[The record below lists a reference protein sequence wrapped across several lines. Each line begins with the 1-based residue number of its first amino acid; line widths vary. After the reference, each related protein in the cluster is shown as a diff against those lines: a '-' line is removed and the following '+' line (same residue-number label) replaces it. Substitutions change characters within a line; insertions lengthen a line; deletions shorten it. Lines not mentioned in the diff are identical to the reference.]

1 MKVVNLEKSAPT
13 VKQLISFA
21 RKQNVLLRTAE
32 GQEFVLAEIDDFA
45 QEVSLVRRN
54 KDLMRLLA
62 KRSKEKETYSLAEVK
77 QRLGLE

>member
-1 MKVVNLEKSAPT
+1 MKVVDLEKNSPT
-13 VKQLISFA
+13 IKQLISLA

-45 QEVSLVRRN
+45 QEVASVRRN

-62 KRSKEKETYSLAEVK
+62 RRSKEKETLSLEEVK
-77 QRLGLE
+77 QKLGIE